1 MCWPTKTLGLFSHC
15 SVRKLHPYRMNSL
28 QQHLS
33 LFLNTTGFLL
43 KKDIHKNNWAGFFME
58 KASLVKLDMFSV
70 FLRTLML
77 VSYKISY
84 ILTRFFLFLY
94 KPQTTTKTRH
104 STLGVEFRAPQLSE
118 ASTADVFWGSSRGK
132 WQRWSTLPMA
142 LVSIDTGGP
151 FGASFQLPGCFDP
164 FFFFRRFLWFVHHG
178 LKRKS
183 QQTNKKTKKGAQI
196 WELQQV

>member
-1 MCWPTKTLGLFSHC
+1 
-15 SVRKLHPYRMNSL
+15 
-28 QQHLS
+28 
-33 LFLNTTGFLL
+33 
-43 KKDIHKNNWAGFFME
+43 ME

-118 ASTADVFWGSSRGK
+118 ASTADVF
-132 WQRWSTLPMA
+132 
-142 LVSIDTGGP
+142 
-151 FGASFQLPGCFDP
+151 
-164 FFFFRRFLWFVHHG
+164 
-178 LKRKS
+178 
-183 QQTNKKTKKGAQI
+183 
-196 WELQQV
+196 